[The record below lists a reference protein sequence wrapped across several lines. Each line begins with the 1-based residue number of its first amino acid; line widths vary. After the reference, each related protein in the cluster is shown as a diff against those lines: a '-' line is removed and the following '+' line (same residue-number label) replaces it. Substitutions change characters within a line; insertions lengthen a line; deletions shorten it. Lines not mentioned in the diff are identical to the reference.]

1 MHLHKLWIKMA
12 PNWRKSAMCKHFFFK
27 ANLFKEEMKKFVVLL
42 TKEKQL
48 RMNGKMISLTFLYS
62 AYKISTILFFYLLI
76 CLNKEV

>member
-1 MHLHKLWIKMA
+1 
-12 PNWRKSAMCKHFFFK
+12 MCKHFFFK

-62 AYKISTILFFYLLI
+62 AYKISTILFFLLVNLFKQRGI
-76 CLNKEV
+76 SSVKL

>member
-1 MHLHKLWIKMA
+1 
-12 PNWRKSAMCKHFFFK
+12 MCKHFFLK

>member
-1 MHLHKLWIKMA
+1 
-12 PNWRKSAMCKHFFFK
+12 
-27 ANLFKEEMKKFVVLL
+27 MKKFVVLL

-76 CLNKEV
+76 SLNKEALALLSYSIFEQVDKLGHL

>member
-1 MHLHKLWIKMA
+1 
-12 PNWRKSAMCKHFFFK
+12 MCKHFFFK

-62 AYKISTILFFYLLI
+62 AYKISTILFFYLLVNLFKQRGLVLLSYKY
-76 CLNKEV
+76 LNKLIS